1 MTRRLW
7 AVTTASL
14 LVACGGESGPNGID
28 VDTIQVTPNPVAL
41 AQQESVQLHVT
52 AFDDNGALLAGVPVS
67 FTSKNENVITVSSSG
82 LVKSVGPAGVT
93 SITLKAGG
101 KTTVVP
107 VTVNA
112 TGQIIR
118 VLPTP
123 ASVPQ
128 MGTLQLDVALLD
140 ILGSEIPGENF
151 TFASSNPSIATV
163 SETGL
168 VTSVGPAGQVEIL
181 VSTGGMSTQ
190 KTVTVV
196 PTPTSI
202 SLSPNP
208 VTLGRAAERPLVAT
222 VLDLTGSPIADPA
235 ITYSAQPAS
244 LLEVS
249 GAGVLTSK
257 GTPGTGTVTAAAG
270 TLSVTV
276 PVTILNVGT
285 LAGTISGSVSVPGQP
300 YGVALGAGNAF
311 YGVGSGGSFDV
322 GTFGSTAHTSS
333 YISAPIMTGVAF
345 SPTNGLVYAA
355 GNTTDGLM
363 EIDPASSTILRRW
376 EAPDQ
381 MYDVAISQDGSQIY
395 VAGSPDRLYVI
406 SAATMTLVKDL
417 PTGGSVVHLFADPLH
432 PLVYTSGGSLVR
444 EINVTTGATRAFDF
458 PGAQATALAIAGDK
472 LFIGGE
478 GQTLGIVDLTTGLT
492 TTVSVPCQVYDL
504 VAAPDGVQLLATCS
518 LQGKALLL
526 DAYTFEIIQTIQTN
540 GTPRR
545 AAITSDGTGAV
556 IANAAGSYTFVE

>member
-1 MTRRLW
+1 M
-7 AVTTASL
+7 AVATASL
-14 LVACGGESGPNGID
+14 LVACGGESGPNNID
-28 VDTIQVTPNPVAL
+28 VGSIQVTPNPVAL
-41 AQQESVQLHVT
+41 AQQQSVQLQVA
-52 AFDDNGALLAGVPVS
+52 AFDDAGALLAGVPVT
-67 FTSKNENVITVSSSG
+67 FTVGDAALITVSSSG
-82 LVKSVGPAGVT
+82 LLQSVGPAGTT
-93 SITLKAGG
+93 SVMVKAASRSIS
-101 KTTVVP
+101 VP
-107 VTVNA
+107 VSIGA
-112 TGQIIR
+112 TGSTIS
-118 VLPTP
+118 VLPAD
-123 ASVPQ
+123 ASVQQ
-128 MGTLQLDVALLD
+128 MGTLQLEAKLLD
-140 ILGSEIPGENF
+140 LVGTEIPGVTF
-151 TFASSNPSIATV
+151 TFMSADPSIATV
-163 SETGL
+163 SESGL
-168 VTSVGPAGQVEIL
+168 VTSAGPAGEVNIS
-181 VSTGGMSTQ
+181 VTTGGLTTQ

-208 VTLGRAAERPLVAT
+208 VTLGRSAERPLVAT
-222 VLDLTGSPIADPA
+222 VLDVTGSPVSDPA
-235 ITYSAQPAS
+235 ITYSAQPSS
-244 LLEVS
+244 LLAVS

-285 LAGTISGSVSVPGQP
+285 LAGTISGSVSVAGQP

-322 GTFGSTAHTSS
+322 GSFGSTTHTSN
-333 YISAPIMTGVAF
+333 YVSAPIMTGVAF

-381 MYDVAISQDGSQIY
+381 MYDVAISPDGSQIY

-417 PTGGSVVHLFADPLH
+417 PAGGSVVHLFVDPSH

-444 EINVTTGATRAFDF
+444 EINVATGATRAFDF

-478 GQTLGIVDLTTGLT
+478 GETLGVVDLSTGLT
-492 TTVSVPCQVYDL
+492 TTVSVPCQIYDL

-518 LQGKALLL
+518 LQGKAVLL
-526 DAYTFEIIQTIQTN
+526 DAYTFDVIQTIQTN

-545 AAITSDGTGAV
+545 AAIKPDGTGAI